1 MDTISTIYNTIFH
14 NLFQGQKRR
23 KTGRKLQNTFS
34 LPWYSKKAIVN
45 NLCSGLQSAANRAK
59 LTKLLYSKRR
69 NGEIENME
77 ENRTEELTE
86 ETAVVEETTP
96 AEETVPAEEVPAEE
110 TPAQESA
117 PAQIKEGMKA
127 TPGKIALMIGAII
140 VVAALIIA
148 MLVGT
153 LGNDKAEGETIVSE
167 PSAATEETVPATIPA
182 DGNPDDETCKG
193 SYTASDEEVKAAADT
208 VVATA
213 GEYEL
218 TNAELQVYYWLGIQN
233 TLQTWSYY
241 SNAYGFDYAAMM
253 GLDYTQP
260 LDTQI
265 CTMVENGAT
274 WQQYFLLNALQ
285 SWHYYQSLE
294 VEAINAGFDVDA
306 EKREFLDNLE
316 TSLAEDAVNYG
327 FETAEEYLAYNA
339 GPGATMESYLN
350 FMEQNYRGYDYYDSL
365 VNAIE
370 LTDEELDAYYTE
382 NEAALVEQGVGK
394 DAKFVDVRHILI
406 MPESTTAED
415 GTTTVTDEAWA
426 AAAAEAERILNEW
439 KSGAATEESFG
450 ELANTY
456 TADGNDAN
464 YDGIPDGGLYT
475 EVYVG
480 QMVPEFENWCFDETR
495 QIGDTGLVKTTYGW
509 HVMYFVQSY
518 PSQQWKTAAESAL
531 RSQRSNE
538 LIEDISAKYPLSV
551 DYSKILLGY
560 LNLGE

>member
-1 MDTISTIYNTIFH
+1 
-14 NLFQGQKRR
+14 
-23 KTGRKLQNTFS
+23 
-34 LPWYSKKAIVN
+34 
-45 NLCSGLQSAANRAK
+45 
-59 LTKLLYSKRR
+59 
-69 NGEIENME
+69 ME

>member
-1 MDTISTIYNTIFH
+1 
-14 NLFQGQKRR
+14 
-23 KTGRKLQNTFS
+23 
-34 LPWYSKKAIVN
+34 
-45 NLCSGLQSAANRAK
+45 
-59 LTKLLYSKRR
+59 
-69 NGEIENME
+69 ME

-208 VVATA
+208 VVAAA

>member
-1 MDTISTIYNTIFH
+1 
-14 NLFQGQKRR
+14 
-23 KTGRKLQNTFS
+23 
-34 LPWYSKKAIVN
+34 
-45 NLCSGLQSAANRAK
+45 
-59 LTKLLYSKRR
+59 
-69 NGEIENME
+69 ME

-167 PSAATEETVPATIPA
+167 PSTATEETVPATIPA

-241 SNAYGFDYAAMM
+241 SNAYGFDYAAVM

>member
-1 MDTISTIYNTIFH
+1 
-14 NLFQGQKRR
+14 
-23 KTGRKLQNTFS
+23 
-34 LPWYSKKAIVN
+34 
-45 NLCSGLQSAANRAK
+45 
-59 LTKLLYSKRR
+59 
-69 NGEIENME
+69 ME

-167 PSAATEETVPATIPA
+167 PSTATEETVPATIPA

-241 SNAYGFDYAAMM
+241 SDAYGFDYAAVM

>member
-1 MDTISTIYNTIFH
+1 
-14 NLFQGQKRR
+14 
-23 KTGRKLQNTFS
+23 
-34 LPWYSKKAIVN
+34 
-45 NLCSGLQSAANRAK
+45 
-59 LTKLLYSKRR
+59 
-69 NGEIENME
+69 ME

-208 VVATA
+208 VVAAA

-480 QMVPEFENWCFDETR
+480 QTVPEFENWCFDETR

>member
-1 MDTISTIYNTIFH
+1 
-14 NLFQGQKRR
+14 
-23 KTGRKLQNTFS
+23 
-34 LPWYSKKAIVN
+34 
-45 NLCSGLQSAANRAK
+45 
-59 LTKLLYSKRR
+59 
-69 NGEIENME
+69 ME

-241 SNAYGFDYAAMM
+241 SNAYGFDYAAVM

>member
-1 MDTISTIYNTIFH
+1 
-14 NLFQGQKRR
+14 
-23 KTGRKLQNTFS
+23 
-34 LPWYSKKAIVN
+34 
-45 NLCSGLQSAANRAK
+45 
-59 LTKLLYSKRR
+59 
-69 NGEIENME
+69 ME

-327 FETAEEYLAYNA
+327 FETAGEYLAYNA

>member
-1 MDTISTIYNTIFH
+1 
-14 NLFQGQKRR
+14 
-23 KTGRKLQNTFS
+23 
-34 LPWYSKKAIVN
+34 
-45 NLCSGLQSAANRAK
+45 
-59 LTKLLYSKRR
+59 
-69 NGEIENME
+69 ME

-350 FMEQNYRGYDYYDSL
+350 FMEQNYRGYDYYDGL

>member
-1 MDTISTIYNTIFH
+1 
-14 NLFQGQKRR
+14 
-23 KTGRKLQNTFS
+23 
-34 LPWYSKKAIVN
+34 
-45 NLCSGLQSAANRAK
+45 
-59 LTKLLYSKRR
+59 
-69 NGEIENME
+69 ME

-538 LIEDISAKYPLSV
+538 LIEDISAKYPLNV

>member
-1 MDTISTIYNTIFH
+1 
-14 NLFQGQKRR
+14 
-23 KTGRKLQNTFS
+23 
-34 LPWYSKKAIVN
+34 
-45 NLCSGLQSAANRAK
+45 
-59 LTKLLYSKRR
+59 
-69 NGEIENME
+69 ME

-153 LGNDKAEGETIVSE
+153 LGNDKAEGGAIASE
-167 PSAATEETVPATIPA
+167 PSAATGETVPATIPA

-213 GEYEL
+213 GDYEL
-218 TNAELQVYYWLGIQN
+218 TNGELQVYYWLGIQN

-265 CTMVENGAT
+265 CTMAENGAT

-294 VEAINAGFDVDA
+294 VEALNAGFDVDT
-306 EKREFLDNLE
+306 EKREFLNNLE
-316 TSLAEDAVNYG
+316 TTLAEDAVTYG
-327 FETAEEYLAYNA
+327 FETAEDYLAYNA

-426 AAAAEAERILNEW
+426 AAEAEAQKILATW
-439 KSGAATEESFG
+439 KSGGAAEERTANGWQAAAGTEDFFA
-450 ELANTY
+450 ELANTF

-464 YDGIPDGGLYT
+464 YDGVPDGGLYT
-475 EVYVG
+475 EVFVG

-495 QIGDTGLVKTTYGW
+495 QTGDTGLVKTTYGW